1 MANMFKTTSARTA
14 EGYIKK
20 IKDKARRAEIEK
32 LHKLIR
38 KTVPK
43 LKPFI
48 ISGMVGYGPFH
59 YKYASGREGDWAT
72 ILLASQ
78 KNYISVY
85 VCAAKDGKYVA
96 EKYKKQLPKASIGRS
111 CVRFK
116 RVADLD
122 EKVLVKMLLEAEKS
136 GFQF

>member
-1 MANMFKTTSARTA
+1 MFKTTSARTA